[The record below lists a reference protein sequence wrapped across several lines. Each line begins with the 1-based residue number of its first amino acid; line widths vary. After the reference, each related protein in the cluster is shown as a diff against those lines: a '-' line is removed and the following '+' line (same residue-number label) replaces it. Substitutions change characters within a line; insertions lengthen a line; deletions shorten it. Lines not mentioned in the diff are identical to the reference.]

1 MRVFVAEVL
10 IASAAVSALTGCVS
24 SPPVTQGYGLLTYPC
39 YSALT
44 RPLLPAEVPGVSVV
58 AGYGA
63 LTGVV
68 FRAGTGTG
76 IDSASIIL
84 SLADSATTTQSN
96 RRRLT
101 GQTGDFAFDSVVP
114 GRYLLRVHV
123 AWEHA
128 ESSFVSIAANRID
141 TLRIAMPPR
150 GPCSRS

>member
-1 MRVFVAEVL
+1 MRSRNDSATPDSPSRTSSSAAYSRTNTTLLDGGCAVAHSPRTLEDCFMRVFVAEVL
-10 IASAAVSALTGCVS
+10 IASAAVSALAGCVS

-76 IDSASIIL
+76 IDSA
-84 SLADSATTTQSN
+84 
-96 RRRLT
+96 
-101 GQTGDFAFDSVVP
+101 
-114 GRYLLRVHV
+114 
-123 AWEHA
+123 
-128 ESSFVSIAANRID
+128 
-141 TLRIAMPPR
+141 
-150 GPCSRS
+150 